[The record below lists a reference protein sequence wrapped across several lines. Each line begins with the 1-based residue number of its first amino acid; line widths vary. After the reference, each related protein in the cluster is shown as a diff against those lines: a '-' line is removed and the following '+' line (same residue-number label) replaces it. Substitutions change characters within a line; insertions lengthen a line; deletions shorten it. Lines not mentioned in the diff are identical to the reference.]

1 MVSGALFDAA
11 VTEEI
16 TSVGVVHSLEGIRL
30 NNNVFNSCLEL
41 YFLKKIIYFYDKIS
55 IELASVV
62 LNLAISVF
70 ILYFVGL
77 DIILARTHICICC

>member
-30 NNNVFNSCLEL
+30 NNKVFNSCLEL
-41 YFLKKIIYFYDKIS
+41 YFLKK
-55 IELASVV
+55 
-62 LNLAISVF
+62 
-70 ILYFVGL
+70 
-77 DIILARTHICICC
+77 